1 MFCSC
6 LFFFFKQKTAY
17 EMRISDWS
25 SDVCSSDLRLEGAG
39 GRLGQGPAL
48 LRGALV
54 EGDHGQGAEGGGRA
68 QDRAHVVR
76 IGHLIEQHDNPA
88 RRGWLGQGR
97 AGGEN
102 LLQGRL
108 VERGGAQ
115 GEALVDA
122 AFRQQG
128 VEIGRASGRERVCQ
142 YV

>member
-76 IGHLIEQHDNPA
+76 LGHLNEQTDNPA
-88 RRGWLGQGR
+88 RRGWLRSVR
-97 AGGEN
+97 AGGETR
-102 LLQGRL
+102 LQGRL
-108 VERGGAQ
+108 GERGGAP
-115 GEALVDA
+115 GRALWA
-122 AFRQQG
+122 EAFRPQG
-128 VEIGRASGRERVCQ
+128 VAAV
-142 YV
+142 